1 METARKTIS
10 TGTGQYVTLVLP
22 HAVKIKSGVHLLE
35 SIIRGMHVIQDPGKF
50 VIRSNVRPD
59 RERVKYLISFP
70 KDKLYLCI

>member
-35 SIIRGMHVIQDPGKF
+35 SIIRGRHVIQKPAKI
-50 VIRSNVRPD
+50 VIG
-59 RERVKYLISFP
+59 
-70 KDKLYLCI
+70 